1 MKDLNNN
8 KQQTNNKTTNNK
20 QQKIMKKYFVIAAA
34 AALVLG
40 ACSKNIID
48 ETSTGNVIGF
58 STYSPTPTKAGGS
71 FVTGTNFLGVNAD
84 DQLIGVYAYNTGSA
98 TYADATHTPNFMTDV
113 KVKLL
118 NNGGTASSSYTPV
131 RYWPTD
137 EANNKLTFFAYYPNL
152 TGNNITKTVGI
163 GLVDFSFSIP
173 DTKPINDI
181 DFMVADAVIDQ
192 VYSSNTG
199 VVPFVF
205 RHQLTQV
212 NFFVNTDNTDAN
224 TTIKIKTVK
233 VLQIKTSGK
242 LTSTYSSG
250 TTTEWGTLG
259 GKTDFIIYNVAA
271 GAALSTAAQQIG
283 ETADSYYCGT
293 EVNAYRYLMIPQE
306 IGDDVKV
313 EIVYDVITD
322 GVTTTNTFTGDAAK
336 KLNTAGS
343 ITAWGKNQKINYT
356 ITVGLKPIEFTA
368 TVETGWT
375 PESSGGLTF

>member
-1 MKDLNNN
+1 MKDLKNN
-8 KQQTNNKTTNNK
+8 KQQIINNKK
-20 QQKIMKKYFVIAAA
+20 QKIMKKYFVIAAA

-48 ETSTGNVIGF
+48 VTSTGNVIGF

-71 FVTGTNFLGVNAD
+71 FVTGTNFNGVNAD

-98 TYADATHTPNFMTDV
+98 TYADATHTPNFMSDV

-118 NNGGTASSSYTPV
+118 ANGDSPSTEYSPI

-152 TGNNITKTVGI
+152 AGNNITKTAGT

-181 DFMVADAVIDQ
+181 DFMVADAVVDQ
-192 VYSSNTG
+192 VYTTNSGT
-199 VVPFVF
+199 VPFVF

-224 TTIKIKTVK
+224 TTVKIKTVK
-233 VLQIKTSGK
+233 VLQIKTSGD
-242 LTSTYSSG
+242 LASTYSAG
-250 TTTEWGTLG
+250 TTTAWSNLG
-259 GKTDFIIYNVAA
+259 AKIDFTIYNTAA
-271 GAALSTAAQQIG
+271 GDTLKTTAKHIG
-283 ETADSYYCGT
+283 ETADSYYCGA
-293 EVNAYRYLMIPQE
+293 EADAYRYLMIPQE

-313 EIVYDVITD
+313 EIVYDVITGD
-322 GVTTTNTFTGDAAK
+322 VTTTNTFTGDTAK
-336 KLNTAGS
+336 LLNTADS

-356 ITVGLKPIEFTA
+356 FTVGLKPIKFTA
-368 TVETGWT
+368 TVEEGWT
-375 PESSGGLTF
+375 PLSSGGLTF